1 MADEIPNLAELLAP
15 HLDVVLD
22 AARPAFLAG
31 LERSAAERY
40 RRWAAAASEATS
52 GLLACAEREEEIA
65 RQADLLFPIE
75 ANERARVEEVLPK
88 AIETYYAVFADLP
101 LREQLRIQV
110 GGERQGAG
118 AWRLLASRQ
127 QDASVVKTLHSL
139 SALEE
144 ENAAYLDQ
152 LLADP
157 AAKLDP

>member
-15 HLDVVLD
+15 HLDVVP
-22 AARPAFLAG
+22 AATRPAFLAG
-31 LERSAAERY
+31 LERSAAKRY
-40 RRWAAAASEATS
+40 RRWAEAASEAGP

-65 RQADLLFPIE
+65 RQADRLFPIE
-75 ANERARVEEVLPK
+75 ASDRARVEEVLPK
-88 AIETYYAVFADLP
+88 AIETYYAIFADLP